1 MHERHAGARKPV
13 LNCLYHGLE
22 EDGDTGDRVGNSR
35 RNSEDPVVYC
45 GQDVLSHLTCLV
57 SNNQVG
63 GRAEQDE
70 VSGQSAHPRDE
81 HPVVTGGSQVSH
93 RSRDVSLDQKN
104 QRHVGDNVR
113 EQDDH
118 NSEEGSAV
126 VGWVGSA
133 AGERGPEEVVGV
145 TGLHTSRDQSTPRR
159 NFSESLSTRSWF
171 ERLALAREEMTV
183 RVHMKMIPK
192 ATEIPATSTPM
203 KNPTT
208 MTIIPTQRK
217 TLYVVEASAVSLRA
231 FFSAS
236 VRMGP
241 SSSAVSPALSPPP
254 TSPSPFRYQ
263 IKSMSQLMVQATQQ
277 GRAMETRKL

>member
-93 RSRDVSLDQKN
+93 GSRDVTLDQKN
-104 QRHVGDNVR
+104 ERHVGDDVR

-133 AGERGPEEVVGV
+133 AGKRGPEEVVGV
-145 TGLHTSRDQSTPRR
+145 TGLHTSRDHDEKTSEKNKQRPVNTQKELLRVLVDKVLVRALGLGARGDDGSGAHEENTEGNGDSGNIDADEESDNHNDDTNNEEQLVGVRGFGGVLAGLLLSLGQDGSFVLLGLAGLVAS
-159 NFSESLSTRSWF
+159 NESESL
-171 ERLALAREEMTV
+171 
-183 RVHMKMIPK
+183 
-192 ATEIPATSTPM
+192 
-203 KNPTT
+203 
-208 MTIIPTQRK
+208 
-217 TLYVVEASAVSLRA
+217 AVPDEKHKP
-231 FFSAS
+231 
-236 VRMGP
+236 VD
-241 SSSAVSPALSPPP
+241 SP
-254 TSPSPFRYQ
+254 
-263 IKSMSQLMVQATQQ
+263 
-277 GRAMETRKL
+277 G